1 MEPSRKPGEVAE
13 ELNASDAVLLQD
25 EQLMHRIN
33 ACRLG
38 DFVRENHP
46 DRCPGC
52 GKIEPGFR
60 YCRGC
65 GHQIKRKTKD
75 ACFWF
80 QEVAGEAQYQDA
92 LERVVEG
99 AERDEDGVVHEWV
112 TAVLITEPSNE
123 PDENAVQVL
132 VAREPQAELV
142 GYIPRDDAAAIFEA
156 LAKVYAEHQRLVA
169 CKGLIQGGF
178 RRQDGSTSPYGMKLL
193 LPSPRDI
200 PRAAK
205 AALEAEL

>member
-1 MEPSRKPGEVAE
+1 MQRV
-13 ELNASDAVLLQD
+13 DAC
-25 EQLMHRIN
+25 HSH
-33 ACRLG
+33 

-92 LERVVEG
+92 LERVIEG

-123 PDENAVQVL
+123 HDEDAVKVL
-132 VAREPQAELV
+132 VTREPQAELV
-142 GYIPRDDAAAIFEA
+142 GHLPRDDAAAIQKA
-156 LAKVYAEHQRLVA
+156 LVKVYSAHRRFVA
-169 CKGLIQGGF
+169 CKALIQGGF
-178 RRQDGSTSPYGMKLL
+178 RRQDGSTSSYGIRLL
-193 LPSPRDI
+193 LPLPRDI
-200 PRAAK
+200 PGAAK
-205 AALEAEL
+205 AALDAE

>member
-13 ELNASDAVLLQD
+13 ERNVSDAVLLQD
-25 EQLMHRIN
+25 EQLMQRID
-33 ACRLG
+33 ACHSH

-65 GHQIKRKTKD
+65 GHHIKRKTKD

-92 LERVVEG
+92 LERVIEG

-123 PDENAVQVL
+123 HDEDAVKVL
-132 VAREPQAELV
+132 VTREPQAELV
-142 GYIPRDDAAAIFEA
+142 GHIPQDDAAAIRKA
-156 LAKVYAEHQRLVA
+156 LVEVYSKHRRLVA

-178 RRQDGSTSPYGMKLL
+178 RRQDGSTSSYGMKLL
-193 LPSPRDI
+193 LPLPRDI

-205 AALEAEL
+205 AALDAE